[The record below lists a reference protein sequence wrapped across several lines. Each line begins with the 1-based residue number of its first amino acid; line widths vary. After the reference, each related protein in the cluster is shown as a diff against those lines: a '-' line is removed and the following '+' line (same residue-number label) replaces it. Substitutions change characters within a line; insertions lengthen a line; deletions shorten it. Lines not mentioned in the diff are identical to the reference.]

1 MTDLLVE
8 EPGPLTTIQ
17 DLGRPGHLRVG
28 IPASGPMDREA
39 FLLANRLIGNS
50 DGAAGLEC
58 TLIGPRL
65 AFTDERLIAV
75 TGADVALT
83 LNGAPAPA
91 WQGLRVRAGD
101 VLRLG
106 PARSGVR
113 AYLAVA
119 GGIDTPPV
127 LGSRATYVRGRLGG
141 LDGRALRKGDRL
153 PLGPPSGARPR
164 RVRPG
169 HVPVYGGEPELA
181 VVLGPQDDRFTAK
194 GIAALFGGPY
204 EMLPQSDRMGARL
217 RGPLI
222 EHVRGHDIISDG
234 VALGGIQVVGDGQP
248 IVLLADRQSTGGYTK
263 IGTVCSFDIGRI
275 AQVKPGGRLRFRR
288 VTVAEAH
295 AMLRQSLRALDG
307 AIEEDTGPRGGIP

>member
-1 MTDLLVE
+1 LSLVLVE
-8 EPGPLTTIQ
+8 DAGPLTTVQ

-39 FLLANRLIGNS
+39 FLLANRLIGNA
-50 DGAAGLEC
+50 DNAAGLEC

-65 AFTDERLIAV
+65 AFTDERLIAI
-75 TGADVALT
+75 TGADMAPL
-83 LNGAPAPA
+83 LNGAPAPT
-91 WQGLRVRAGD
+91 WQGLPVRAGD

-113 AYLAVA
+113 AYVAVA

-141 LDGRALRKGDRL
+141 VEGRALRRGDRV
-153 PLGPPSGARPR
+153 PLGPPTAARPR
-164 RVRPG
+164 RVPPERAPA
-169 HVPVYGGEPELA
+169 YGGEPEVA
-181 VVLGPQDDRFTAK
+181 VVLGPQDDRFTAR
-194 GIAALFGGPY
+194 GIAALFEAPY
-204 EMLPQSDRMGARL
+204 EMSPQNDRMGARL
-217 RGPLI
+217 RGPFI
-222 EHVRGHDIISDG
+222 EHSRGHDIISDG

-275 AQVKPGGRLRFRR
+275 AQTRPGGRIRFRR

-295 AMLRQSLRALDG
+295 AMLRQSRRALDE
-307 AIEEDTGPRGGIP
+307 AIG